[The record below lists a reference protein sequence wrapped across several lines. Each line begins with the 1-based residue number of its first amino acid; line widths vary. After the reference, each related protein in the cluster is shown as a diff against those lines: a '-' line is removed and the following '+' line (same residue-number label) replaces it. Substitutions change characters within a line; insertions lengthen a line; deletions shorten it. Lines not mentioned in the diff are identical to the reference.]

1 MLDIIGQ
8 SEDDFNK
15 QVFSITFKDRAF
27 QIILLKKDLA
37 KNMTEFQI
45 LLDGLV
51 QKLIKTNG
59 KWHFEHGEDQ
69 DFAEDI
75 WRHIALRYRL

>member
-1 MLDIIGQ
+1 MQDTIGHY
-8 SEDDFNK
+8 ENNCGK
-15 QVFSITFKDRAF
+15 QTFRITFKSIDF
-27 QIILLKKDLA
+27 QIVILKRDLKKDQEELS
-37 KNMTEFQI
+37 I

-51 QKLIKTNG
+51 QKLIKKNG

-75 WRHIALRYRL
+75 WRQISLRYRL

>member
-1 MLDIIGQ
+1 MFDTIGQ
-8 SEDDFNK
+8 FEEQFNK
-15 QVFSITFKDRAF
+15 QVFRITFKNRDF
-27 QIILLKKDLA
+27 QVVLLSRDLT

>member
-1 MLDIIGQ
+1 
-8 SEDDFNK
+8 
-15 QVFSITFKDRAF
+15 
-27 QIILLKKDLA
+27 
-37 KNMTEFQI
+37 MTEFQI

-75 WRHIALRYRL
+75 WREIALRYRF